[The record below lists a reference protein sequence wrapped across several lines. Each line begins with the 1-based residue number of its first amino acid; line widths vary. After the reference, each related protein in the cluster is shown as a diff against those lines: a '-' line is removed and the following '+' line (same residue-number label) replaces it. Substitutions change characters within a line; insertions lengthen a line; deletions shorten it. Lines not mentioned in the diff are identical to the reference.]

1 MLSNKLLVDAIKS
14 GATNEEIY
22 ELVRSIYGEAMKQ
35 TYYSLLKRD
44 KYYQSLLTKTDE
56 AEKKTEPARDVYGN
70 QKCCRPFY

>member
-56 AEKKTEPARDVYGN
+56 AEKKAEPARDVYGTRN
-70 QKCCRPFY
+70 AVRPFY